1 MTKNEFIQK
10 HLTEREPWD
19 LRLKGIDFSST
30 AESSTTEKMNLRDL
44 LYHVA
49 WYEREMV
56 EVLQLRALVGSPWW
70 ELSTDERN
78 ALILAEGQAVS
89 ALDAYLQEQKIY
101 SELLALLNGL
111 RDEELEDANFFR
123 DMPSEWKP
131 WEMIAS
137 NTYEH
142 YPQHLQDI

>member
-1 MTKNEFIQK
+1 MDGCGARAGSE
-10 HLTEREPWD
+10 
-19 LRLKGIDFSST
+19 G
-30 AESSTTEKMNLRDL
+30 
-44 LYHVA
+44 VA
-49 WYEREMV
+49 
-56 EVLQLRALVGSPWW
+56 RALVGSPWW